1 VKQFSN
7 DSALSASIYLLRRGA
22 ALIRDRAANR
32 RHAHGV
38 LDAATKT
45 RRHLR
50 HAGAAEREILP
61 ISTSLI
67 PVDIA
72 CYNRLAEQKLVCA
85 SKCSIVSKLNWPL

>member
-1 VKQFSN
+1 MHT
-7 DSALSASIYLLRRGA
+7 A
-22 ALIRDRAANR
+22 
-32 RHAHGV
+32 GV

-85 SKCSIVSKLNWPL
+85 SKCLIVSKLNWPL

>member
-32 RHAHGV
+32 HGV